1 VAHSIVFAWIITI
14 PASGMIA
21 ALSYYAVAVFG

>member
-1 VAHSIVFAWIITI
+1 VFAWIITI

-21 ALSYYAVAVFG
+21 ALSYYAVAVFD